1 MMKKSRLTVMN
12 RVLPSLLLAAAL
24 ITGSAYARNVQFDED
39 NTLQAGRIL
48 PPELVSGPN
57 HTVKQL
63 VINDGYLNIYTI
75 ESPFGQLKAVSTTQ
89 LRQYVHELNAV
100 RRMELLSNS
109 SEFQS
114 GLKGKVEDVAK
125 GAKNLVLN
133 PVDTLTGS
141 VSGIAAVFGRVGE
154 AVTSRSTSEA
164 EDSRLEGAIGFSKT
178 KRDYAYEF
186 KVDVYSRNQ
195 IMQDR
200 LNKLSWSQYGG
211 SLTTSALLMAIP
223 GGVGTAVS
231 FAGGNELMNKVYRD
245 TPPNELRNRSRT
257 KLKAMRVSAD
267 VIDLYIRNRVFTP
280 REQNDIVEALAGMPN
295 TMDRA
300 EFIKF
305 AVLTENADIAYF
317 RWRQADMYLNYH
329 RTVAPIA
336 RFVPFGITAAAL
348 TKNGALVFNAPI
360 DYFRWTPQ
368 TSEFAIRVNELAGRI
383 PGVRAKHLRIE
394 GSASPPARKSFEQL
408 GWKVFEGAAGNP
420 PAATK

>member
-1 MMKKSRLTVMN
+1 MMKNSTLTVMN

-24 ITGSAYARNVQFDED
+24 ITGSAYAQNVQFDED

-200 LNKLSWSQYGG
+200 LN
-211 SLTTSALLMAIP
+211 
-223 GGVGTAVS
+223 
-231 FAGGNELMNKVYRD
+231 
-245 TPPNELRNRSRT
+245 
-257 KLKAMRVSAD
+257 
-267 VIDLYIRNRVFTP
+267 
-280 REQNDIVEALAGMPN
+280 
-295 TMDRA
+295 
-300 EFIKF
+300 
-305 AVLTENADIAYF
+305 
-317 RWRQADMYLNYH
+317 
-329 RTVAPIA
+329 
-336 RFVPFGITAAAL
+336 
-348 TKNGALVFNAPI
+348 
-360 DYFRWTPQ
+360 
-368 TSEFAIRVNELAGRI
+368 
-383 PGVRAKHLRIE
+383 
-394 GSASPPARKSFEQL
+394 
-408 GWKVFEGAAGNP
+408 
-420 PAATK
+420 